1 MKIGPVNIDSP
12 LCLAPMED
20 VTDLSFRR
28 ISRELGADIVFTE
41 FTSSEALIRDIPKAL
56 RKIKICDEERPVGIQ
71 IYGGVEASMREA
83 AKVAES
89 FNPDF
94 IDINC
99 GCWVKNHVQ
108 RCECAGLLRDLAK
121 FESIVKSTVCAT
133 KLPVTV
139 KTRLG
144 WDESSVVILDV
155 ARMLEDLGVAAL
167 TIHCRTRMQGYK
179 GEANWRWLE
188 KIRKVISMPLIGNG
202 DVTSPYDVRAMF
214 ETGCDA
220 VMIGRGAISNPFL
233 FCEAKHYLKTGELM
247 PPASLEQRVKL
258 CLRHLHLSIQYKGL
272 NRGIIEFRKYY
283 VGYFHGQPNIAK
295 LRADLMRMTQ
305 LDVITNRLYQYLEES
320 SSVFVGLEERKL

>member
-1 MKIGPVNIDSP
+1 MKIGSITIDHP

-71 IYGGVEASMREA
+71 IYGGVEASMDGA

-89 FNPDF
+89 FHPDF

-121 FESIVKSTVCAT
+121 FERIVKAVVRGT

-144 WDESSVVILDV
+144 WDENSIVILDV
-155 ARMLEDLGVAAL
+155 ARMLEDIGVAAL

-179 GEANWRWLE
+179 GLADWRWLE
-188 KIRKVISMPLIGNG
+188 KIRKVISIPLIGNG
-202 DVTSPYDVRAMF
+202 DVITPYDVRAMF
-214 ETGCDA
+214 QTGCDG

-233 FCEAKHYLKTGELM
+233 FREAKYYLKSGTLM
-247 PPASLEQRVKL
+247 PPASLEERVQL
-258 CLRHLHLSIQYKGL
+258 CLRHLHLSIEYKGL
-272 NRGIIEFRKYY
+272 NRGIMEFRKYY

-295 LRADLMRMTQ
+295 LRADLMQMTD
-305 LDVITNRLYQYLEES
+305 LDVITRRLYQYLEETFPLALS
-320 SSVFVGLEERKL
+320 A

>member
-1 MKIGPVNIDSP
+1 MKIGTINIDKP

-28 ISRELGADIVFTE
+28 ISRELGADIVYTE

-71 IYGGVEASMREA
+71 IYGGVEASMEGA
-83 AKVAES
+83 ARVAES
-89 FNPDF
+89 FNPNF

-108 RCECAGLLRDLAK
+108 RCECAGLLRDIPQ
-121 FESIVKSTVCAT
+121 FERIVKATMRGT

-144 WDESSVVILDV
+144 WDENTIVIIDV
-155 ARMLEDLGVAAL
+155 AKMLEANGVAAL
-167 TIHCRTRMQGYK
+167 TIHCRTRVQGYK
-179 GEANWRWLE
+179 GLADWRWLE
-188 KIRKVISMPLIGNG
+188 KIRKAISIPLIGNG
-202 DVTSPYDVRAMF
+202 DVATAYDVRAMF

-220 VMIGRGAISNPFL
+220 VMIGRGAIMNPFL
-233 FCEAKHYLKTGELM
+233 FREAKYYLATGEMM
-247 PPASLEQRVKL
+247 PPASLEERVKL
-258 CLRHLHLSIQYKGL
+258 CLRHLELSIQYKGL

-295 LRADLMRMTQ
+295 LRADLMQMTD
-305 LDVITNRLYQYLEES
+305 LEVITKRLYQYLEEH
-320 SSVFVGLEERKL
+320 VLVAA

>member
-1 MKIGPVNIDSP
+1 MKLGAINIDQP

-20 VTDLSFRR
+20 ITDLSFRR

-41 FTSSEALIRDIPKAL
+41 FTSSEALIRDIPRAL
-56 RKIKICDEERPVGIQ
+56 RKIKICDQERPVGIQ
-71 IYGGVEASMREA
+71 IYGGVESSMEGA
-83 AKVAES
+83 AQVAES

-121 FESIVKSTVCAT
+121 FERIVKSTVHAT

-144 WDESSVVILDV
+144 WDENSVVILDV

-179 GEANWRWLE
+179 GLADWRWLE

-202 DVTSPYDVRAMF
+202 DVTSAYDVRAMF
-214 ETGCDA
+214 ETGCDG
-220 VMIGRGAISNPFL
+220 VMIGRAAISNPFL
-233 FCEAKHYLKTGELM
+233 FREAKYYLKTGQLM
-247 PPASLEQRVKL
+247 PPASLEERVNL
-258 CLRHLHLSIQYKGL
+258 CLRHLHLSIEYKGL
-272 NRGIIEFRKYY
+272 NRGIMEFRKYY
-283 VGYFHGQPNIAK
+283 VGYFHGQPNIVK
-295 LRADLMRMTQ
+295 LRADLMQMTQ
-305 LDVITNRLYQYLEES
+305 LEVITNRLYQYLEES
-320 SSVFVGLEERKL
+320 SLAIVGV

>member
-1 MKIGPVNIDSP
+1 MKIGDINLDKP

-28 ISRELGADIVFTE
+28 ISRELGADIVYTE

-71 IYGGVEASMREA
+71 IYGGVEASMEGA
-83 AKVAES
+83 ARVAES
-89 FNPDF
+89 FNPNF

-108 RCECAGLLRDLAK
+108 RCECAGLLRDIPQ
-121 FESIVKSTVCAT
+121 FERIVKATMRGT

-144 WDESSVVILDV
+144 WDDNSIVIVDV
-155 ARMLEDLGVAAL
+155 AKMLESIGVAAL
-167 TIHCRTRMQGYK
+167 TIHCRTRVQGYK
-179 GEANWRWLE
+179 GLADWRWLE
-188 KIRKVISMPLIGNG
+188 KIRKAISIPLIGNG
-202 DVTSPYDVRAMF
+202 DVATAYDVRAML

-220 VMIGRGAISNPFL
+220 VMIGRGAIMNPFL
-233 FCEAKHYLKTGELM
+233 FREAKYYLATGEMM
-247 PPASLEQRVKL
+247 PPASLEERVKL
-258 CLRHLHLSIQYKGL
+258 CLRHLELSIQYKGL

-295 LRADLMRMTQ
+295 LRADLMQMTD
-305 LDVITNRLYQYLEES
+305 LEIITKRLYQYLDEH
-320 SSVFVGLEERKL
+320 VLIAV

>member
-1 MKIGPVNIDSP
+1 MKIGPLVIDHP

-28 ISRELGADIVFTE
+28 ISRELGADIVYTE

-71 IYGGVEASMREA
+71 IYGGVEASMEGA
-83 AKVAES
+83 ARVAES
-89 FNPDF
+89 FQPDF

-108 RCECAGLLRDLAK
+108 RCECAGLLRDLK
-121 FESIVKSTVCAT
+121 QFEKIVISTIRGT

-144 WDESSVVILDV
+144 WDENTIVISDV
-155 ARMLEDLGVAAL
+155 AKMLEACGVAAL
-167 TIHCRTRMQGYK
+167 TVHCRTRVQGYK
-179 GEANWRWLE
+179 GLADWRWLE
-188 KIRKVISMPLIGNG
+188 KIKKAISIPLIGNG
-202 DVTSPYDVRAMF
+202 DVLTAFDVRAMF
-214 ETGCDA
+214 ATGCDA
-220 VMIGRGAISNPFL
+220 VMIGRGAIMNPFL
-233 FCEAKHYLKTGELM
+233 FREAKYYFQTGKIL
-247 PPASLEQRVKL
+247 PSASLDERVKL

-272 NRGIIEFRKYY
+272 NRGLIEFRKYY

-295 LRADLMRMTQ
+295 LRADLMQMTE
-305 LDVITNRLYQYLEES
+305 LEVITSRLYQYLEEHAL
-320 SSVFVGLEERKL
+320 VPV

>member
-1 MKIGPVNIDSP
+1 MKIGAINIDQP

-41 FTSSEALIRDIPKAL
+41 FTSSEALIRDIPRAL

-71 IYGGVEASMREA
+71 IYGGVEASMEGA
-83 AKVAES
+83 ARVAES

-121 FESIVKSTVCAT
+121 FERIVKSTVRAT

-144 WDESSVVILDV
+144 WDENSVVILDV

-179 GEANWRWLE
+179 GLADWRWLE

-202 DVTSPYDVRAMF
+202 DVTSAYDVRAMF
-214 ETGCDA
+214 ETGCDG

-233 FCEAKHYLKTGELM
+233 FREAKHYLKTGDLM
-247 PPASLEQRVKL
+247 PPASLKERVNL
-258 CLRHLHLSIQYKGL
+258 CLRHLHLSVEYKGL
-272 NRGIIEFRKYY
+272 NRGIMEFRKYY

-295 LRADLMRMTQ
+295 LRADLMQMTQ
-305 LDVITNRLYQYLEES
+305 LDVITNRLYQYTAS
-320 SSVFVGLEERKL
+320 S